1 MSWASSTLP
10 KSVKNKAHNRNYSS
24 LFSKSAYST
33 ARPRQQRALV
43 TSTLLNIPAR
53 WPNHT
58 SSPRGCPGKLP
69 CSTAAPSGSH
79 GRGSSWQARMESCYC
94 TSSAQFLFTGTST
107 LLAAFQAPLRNRCP
121 SSDVSVD
128 SQPADGRSCTLENH
142 CLFLFL
148 RNFTYFQG

>member
-1 MSWASSTLP
+1 MSHSSSKGTVTSLTPRRKTNLHPVHRHLGMSWASSTLP

-79 GRGSSWQARMESCYC
+79 GRGSSWQGTDGKLLLHQLSPISIYWNLHAPCSLPSTAEEPVP
-94 TSSAQFLFTGTST
+94 FL
-107 LLAAFQAPLRNRCP
+107 
-121 SSDVSVD
+121 
-128 SQPADGRSCTLENH
+128 
-142 CLFLFL
+142 
-148 RNFTYFQG
+148 